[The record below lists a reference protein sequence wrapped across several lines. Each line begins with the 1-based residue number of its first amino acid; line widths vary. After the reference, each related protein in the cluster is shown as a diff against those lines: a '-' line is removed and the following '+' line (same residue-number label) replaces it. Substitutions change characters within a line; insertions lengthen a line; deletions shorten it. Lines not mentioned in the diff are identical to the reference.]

1 MGIRNVPE
9 RGLTVGM
16 GQRQSHAAG
25 ALQGCGLV
33 WAGGWQRDGG
43 GGGLAWT

>member
-16 GQRQSHAAG
+16 GPRQSLAAG
-25 ALQGCGLV
+25 ALQGPALYG
-33 WAGGWQRDGG
+33 ADGKRGCG
-43 GGGLAWT
+43 GGGLAWS